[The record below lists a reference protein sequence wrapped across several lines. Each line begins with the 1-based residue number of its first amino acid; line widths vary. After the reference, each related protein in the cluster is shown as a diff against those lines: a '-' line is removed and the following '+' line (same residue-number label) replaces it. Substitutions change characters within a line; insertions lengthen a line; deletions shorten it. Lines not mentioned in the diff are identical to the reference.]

1 MKAFLKI
8 CLAAIIALAPAAATA
23 QNQNRQG
30 HHDPAQREAF
40 SKAQADEIAKKL
52 ELNDEQTAKFTETYL
67 NCQKEM
73 WGMRKRD
80 HKRVK
85 PSEMTEEQ
93 AKAENAERLESQQK
107 FLDLRKKYYGE
118 YSKFLTQ
125 KQIMKMSEVE
135 KTMMDR
141 MMQQGPRGDKR
152 GERGER
158 GPRPDAPGKR
168 N

>member
-1 MKAFLKI
+1 MKAILKI
-8 CLAAIIALAPAAATA
+8 CLAAIIAIAPIAATA

-30 HHDPAQREAF
+30 RHDPAQREAF
-40 SKAQADEIAKKL
+40 SKAQAAEIAKKL
-52 ELNDEQTAKFTETYL
+52 DLNDEQTAKFTETYL

-73 WGMRKRD
+73 WSMHKRD

-85 PSEMTEEQ
+85 PSEMTEDQ
-93 AKAENAERLESQQK
+93 AKAENTDRLESQQK

-125 KQIMKMSEVE
+125 KQILKMSEVE

-141 MMQQGPRGDKR
+141 MMQQGPRG
-152 GERGER
+152 ERGS
-158 GPRPDAPGKR
+158 RPNAPGKR